1 MQLKGLQVRVREI
14 HEKRAGGTERGA
26 EDKARYVRW
35 CAAPHAASSP
45 TARTAR
51 STHVSPTRTPIRI
64 RANGKGMTYGS
75 GRHDLRHVAHV
86 GKLKR
91 WQPRVG
97 DGGADNTSSRQNPSR
112 DLARKLT
119 PPCWASPRSK
129 TALWLW
135 PCAKPCMLGMTGR
148 AHLKFCPSADPPQH
162 GTRPSPARTPTGEPG
177 LAMSTCLLARR
188 WPTEQNILRGLP
200 ARHLHPAPCP
210 GQLPRP
216 AHFRSAASASG

>member
-1 MQLKGLQVRVREI
+1 M
-14 HEKRAGGTERGA
+14 
-26 EDKARYVRW
+26 YVRR

-135 PCAKPCMLGMTGR
+135 PCAKPCCGEHMPAGTAMANR
-148 AHLKFCPSADPPQH
+148 AKYFARAPS
-162 GTRPSPARTPTGEPG
+162 SP
-177 LAMSTCLLARR
+177 
-188 WPTEQNILRGLP
+188 
-200 ARHLHPAPCP
+200 PAPRTLP
-210 GQLPRP
+210 GAAAPPRTLPLCGIGIGL
-216 AHFRSAASASG
+216 SGGRVPHTPRTQTMDS